1 MATESRAMAED
12 RIGRASA
19 FLASGT
25 IVSRILGFVK
35 TALLAAVIGAG
46 GAGANAFAAANQL
59 PNTIYVVVAGGVL
72 SAVLVPLIVRSAA
85 HADGGTAYI
94 NKVVTLGFT
103 ILAAAATLATLLT
116 PLLTLLIGSRMSD
129 GVFAL
134 AVAFGY
140 WCLPQIFFY
149 GMYSLLGEVLNAKRV
164 FGPFTWVPVLNNLV
178 ALAGLAVFAYLF
190 GVDPDGLR
198 EAGDWTAGMVALL
211 AGSATLG
218 VASQALILF
227 WFWRRA
233 GLRYRPDFQWRGV
246 GLRSTAGL
254 AGWTFGMLLLT
265 TVAGFV
271 ETSVV
276 GVSASS
282 HDEASVY
289 ALQTAWLIFM
299 LPHSVITVSIATAYF
314 TRMSEHAAAGRLD
327 GVRADLSSAV
337 RGVGVI
343 IVMAAA
349 VLIVCAYPFARV
361 FTPVEPLIWSLGNVI
376 IAYVV
381 GLVGFSVLFIV
392 QRTYYSLHD
401 TRTPF
406 FFTLVQV
413 VLFISGAVA
422 CIWLPTSWVA
432 FGIALVTTIAG
443 TVQLVIA
450 VVLLRR
456 RLGPLDG
463 RRIAVAF
470 SRSLIALVVPVIAGI
485 GLLVALGGTNPSG
498 FALSSIF
505 GAIVSMAIIGAV
517 MAVLY
522 FAGLWVLR
530 SPELR
535 GFADPLVARLRRR

>member
-1 MATESRAMAED
+1 MAED

-35 TALLAAVIGAG
+35 TALLAAVIGAS

-85 HADGGTAYI
+85 HPDGGTAYL
-94 NKVVTLGFT
+94 NKIVTLGLSL
-103 ILAAAATLATLLT
+103 LAAAALLATLLT
-116 PLLTLLIGSRMSD
+116 PLLTLLIGGRMSQ

-164 FGPFTWVPVLNNLV
+164 FGPFTWVPVLNNVV
-178 ALAGLAVFAYLF
+178 ALAGLGVFVLMF
-190 GVDPDGLR
+190 GTDPTGTLWS
-198 EAGDWTAGMVALL
+198 AGDWSPAMIAVL

-218 VASQALILF
+218 VAAQALILF

-246 GLRSTAGL
+246 GLRSTAGI

-276 GVSASS
+276 GYSADSP
-282 HDEASVY
+282 DEASIYVQ
-289 ALQTAWLIFM
+289 QTAWLIFM
-299 LPHSVITVSIATAYF
+299 LPHSVFTVSIATAYF
-314 TRMSEHAAAGRLD
+314 TRMSEHAAGGAIDR
-327 GVRADLSSAV
+327 VRADLSSAV
-337 RGVGVI
+337 RGVSVI
-343 IVMAAA
+343 IFVATA

-361 FTPVEPLIWSLGNVI
+361 FTAVEPLIFSMGDVI
-376 IAYVV
+376 IAYVA
-381 GLVGFSVLFIV
+381 GLIGFSILFIV
-392 QRTYYSLHD
+392 QRTFYSMHD

-406 FFTLVQV
+406 FFTLAQV
-413 VLFISGAVA
+413 VLFIAGSLA
-422 CIWLPTSWVA
+422 CIALPSAWVV
-432 FGIALVTTIAG
+432 FGIAVVTTVAG

-450 VVLLRR
+450 AVLLRR
-456 RLGPLDG
+456 RLGTLDG

-470 SRSLIALVVPVIAGI
+470 GRSLVALVVPVIAGVL
-485 GLLVALGGTNPSG
+485 LLVALGGTRPDG
-498 FALSSIF
+498 YALSGIF
-505 GAIVSMAIIGAV
+505 AAIVSMVIIGAV
-517 MAVLY
+517 MSALY

-535 GFADPLVARLRRR
+535 GFAEPLLARLGRR

>member
-1 MATESRAMAED
+1 MATESPAMAED

-94 NKVVTLGFT
+94 NKIVTLGFT
-103 ILAAAATLATLLT
+103 ILAGAALLATVLT

-164 FGPFTWVPVLNNLV
+164 FGPFTWVPVLNNV
-178 ALAGLAVFAYLF
+178 IALAGIGVFAFVY

-198 EAGDWTAGMVALL
+198 EAGEWTAGMVALL

-218 VASQALILF
+218 VACQALILF

-282 HDEASVY
+282 PDEASVY

-314 TRMSEHAAAGRLD
+314 TRMSEHAASGRLD
-327 GVRADLSSAV
+327 AVRADLSSAV

-349 VLIVCAYPFARV
+349 VLIVCAYLFARV
-361 FTPVEPLIWSLGNVI
+361 FTPVEPLIWSMGNVI

-413 VLFISGAVA
+413 VLFIAGAVA

-432 FGIALVTTIAG
+432 FGIALVTTLAG

-470 SRSLIALVVPVIAGI
+470 SRSLIALVVPVAVGI
-485 GLLVALGGTNPSG
+485 GLLVALGGTDPSG
-498 FALSSIF
+498 FALSSVF
-505 GAIVSMAIIGAV
+505 GAIVSMSIIGAV

-522 FAGLWVLR
+522 FAGLWLLR

>member
-1 MATESRAMAED
+1 MTDD
-12 RIGRASA
+12 RIGRASV

-25 IVSRILGFVK
+25 IVSRLLGFVK
-35 TALLAAVIGAG
+35 TALLAAVIGAS

-85 HADGGTAYI
+85 HSDGGSAYI
-94 NKVVTLGFT
+94 NKVITLGFT
-103 ILAAAATLATLLT
+103 ILAGAAVLATAFT

-129 GVFAL
+129 GVFSL

-149 GMYSLLGEVLNAKRV
+149 GMYSLLGEVLNARRV
-164 FGPFTWVPVLNNLV
+164 FGPFTWVPVLNNIV
-178 ALAGLAVFAYLF
+178 ALAGLAVFAVVF
-190 GVDPDGLR
+190 GSDPDGLR
-198 EAGDWTAGMVALL
+198 SAGEWSSGMIALL

-218 VASQALILF
+218 VAIQALILF

-233 GLRYRPDFQWRGV
+233 GLRYRPDFIWRGV
-246 GLRSTAGL
+246 GLRSTAGV

-265 TVAGFV
+265 TGAGFV

-276 GVSASS
+276 GVSASVA
-282 HDEASVY
+282 DEASVY

-314 TRMSEHAAAGRLD
+314 TRMSEHAAIGAIDR
-327 GVRADLSSAV
+327 VRADLSSAI

-343 IVMAAA
+343 IVIAAA
-349 VLIVCAYPFARV
+349 VLIVCAYLFARV
-361 FTPVEPLIWSLGNVI
+361 FTTVEPLIWSLGNVI

-381 GLVGFSVLFIV
+381 GLVGFSILFVV
-392 QRTYYSLHD
+392 QRTYYSLGD
-401 TRTPF
+401 TKTPF
-406 FFTLVQV
+406 FFTLIQV
-413 VLFISGAVA
+413 VLFIAGALA
-422 CIWLPTSWVA
+422 CIALPSSWVA

-443 TVQLVIA
+443 TVQLILA

-456 RLGPLDG
+456 RIGPLDG
-463 RRIAVAF
+463 RRITVTFA
-470 SRSLIALVVPVIAGI
+470 RSGIALVLPLIAGI
-485 GLLVALGGTNPSG
+485 ALLALLGGTDPQG
-498 FALSSIF
+498 FALSSVF
-505 GAIVSMAIIGAV
+505 GAIVSMVIIGAV
-517 MAVLY
+517 MAILY
-522 FAGLWVLR
+522 FGILWLLR

-535 GFADPLVARLRRR
+535 GFATPIFARIRRR